1 MGVRETRK
9 KMGEGSFLDVM
20 TLADWL
26 FVGLMDAFAFL
37 YFFHLGRESRE
48 EVVELTP
55 IPPRDTPKT

>member
-1 MGVRETRK
+1 MGVTENRK

-26 FVGLMDAFAFL
+26 FVGVMDAFAFL
-37 YFFHLGRESRE
+37 YCFHLGRESRE
-48 EVVELTP
+48 EIEQAI

>member
-1 MGVRETRK
+1 
-9 KMGEGSFLDVM
+9 MGEGSFLDVM

>member
-1 MGVRETRK
+1 MS
-9 KMGEGSFLDVM
+9 SFLDVM

-26 FVGLMDAFAFL
+26 FVGLMDAFALL

-48 EVVELTP
+48 EVELTP